1 MFSNIK
7 AVFLIQGISMIEAS
21 EDSSISDQADPQE
34 QQKITSVSV
43 EHTNEQCNM
52 SETHNATLDPEM
64 EGEVIN

>member
-1 MFSNIK
+1 
-7 AVFLIQGISMIEAS
+7 MIEAS

-52 SETHNATLDPEM
+52 SETPLIATLDPEM
-64 EGEVIN
+64 EGEVINK